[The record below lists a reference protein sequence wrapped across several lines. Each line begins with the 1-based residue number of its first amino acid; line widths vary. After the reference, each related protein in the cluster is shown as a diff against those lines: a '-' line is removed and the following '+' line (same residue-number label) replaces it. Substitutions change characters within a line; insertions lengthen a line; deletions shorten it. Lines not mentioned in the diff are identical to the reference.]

1 MVAKT
6 FWSVTGMNTLKNI
19 FLVLTIVAQ
28 LATIVC
34 AFVNVSV
41 TFTFLGIF
49 ALSLAMLF
57 GLLIKERR
65 REKEEEN
72 QHDDRHY

>member
-1 MVAKT
+1 M
-6 FWSVTGMNTLKNI
+6 TGMNTLKNI

-28 LATIVC
+28 LAAIVC

>member
-1 MVAKT
+1 M
-6 FWSVTGMNTLKNI
+6 TGMNTLKNI

>member
-1 MVAKT
+1 
-6 FWSVTGMNTLKNI
+6 MNTLKNI